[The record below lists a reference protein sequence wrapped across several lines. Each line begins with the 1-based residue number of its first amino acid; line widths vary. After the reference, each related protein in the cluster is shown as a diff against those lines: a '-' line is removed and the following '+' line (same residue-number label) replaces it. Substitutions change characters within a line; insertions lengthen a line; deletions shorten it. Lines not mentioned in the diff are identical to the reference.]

1 MIDGQDVRDLDP
13 WVLRECI
20 GVTAQEPILFATTIE
35 ENIRYGRF
43 SASREETYNAAR
55 LANVLD
61 FVSDFPDGLGTSV
74 GPRGTQ
80 LSGGQKQRVA
90 IARTILKDPRIVIFD
105 EATSALDSESEFAV
119 KKALDTAMEGRTVI
133 QIAHRLSTIQ
143 QSDRIAVLKHGV
155 IKEIGSYSDLIERED
170 GHFRELMKRQL
181 VD

>member
-1 MIDGQDVRDLDP
+1 MVFQQFNLFPHLSVLENLCLAPQKVLGQS
-13 WVLRECI
+13 
-20 GVTAQEPILFATTIE
+20 AQE
-35 ENIRYGRF
+35 
-43 SASREETYNAAR
+43 SRETASFYLNKVGLSAKAQ
-55 LANVLD
+55 
-61 FVSDFPDGLGTSV
+61 SYPD
-74 GPRGTQ
+74 Q